1 MEGSMITTTRQ
12 CERCGLTLVRKRYPG
27 GRVEHTTNFA
37 LRRTCGLSCP
47 PRRPE
52 PVPVFSFTRTY
63 EAALAQGVDL
73 LETFDA
79 AWED

>member
-1 MEGSMITTTRQ
+1 MESVVIATRQ

-27 GRVEHTTNFA
+27 GQLELTGNFNK
-37 LRRTCGLSCP
+37 RRTCGYSCP